1 MLIDLDQE
9 VAGRSFRSDVCVL
22 GAGIAGL
29 VLAHKL
35 ATRGVKVHLLEGG
48 GLEPEQRSQT
58 LFDAEIAGDR
68 YTGANDGR
76 SRVFGGTSTQWGGQL
91 LPFTDDV
98 FSPRPG
104 MPSHP
109 WPIGAAEIEPY
120 SSDVL
125 AIMGVNALP
134 FDSGLLPALGHP
146 LVQFGDAV
154 RLRFSK
160 WAPFTRRNLANS
172 LGRQC
177 IAHPNVTVFTHA
189 NAMTVDLDESSDRA
203 ASVTAKNYA
212 GVSHTFAA
220 DHFCVCLGTIESS
233 RLLLASPGPNGIA
246 VGNQHDQIG
255 RYFHDHL
262 SLRAAVFGGPAR
274 DRLLR
279 KLGPFYVEGT
289 SHTCKLEASDELRTR
304 MGLPAAMAHFV
315 IDEPPH
321 SGAAAVRNLLK
332 SVQQGKLSEAVQANI
347 VAAMRGIGDIAQL
360 AWQSRI
366 HRRRAVSRRA
376 RVYLNIDLEQ
386 VPRAEDRI
394 RLSETRDVLGQRK
407 PIVDWHIGRQER
419 DTARRFAEVVH
430 AELERL
436 HLAPLAWMTGVLEDG
451 PAAIPIAMSDTFHP
465 MGGLRMGNHP
475 QSSVVDRDLK
485 LHGVA
490 NLHVA
495 SCAVFP
501 SGGSSNPTFTLMAL
515 TLRLAD
521 RLTALLQ
528 K

>member
-35 ATRGVKVHLLEGG
+35 AARGVKVHLLEGG
-48 GLEPEQRSQT
+48 GLEPEPRSQA

-68 YTGANDGR
+68 YTGASDGR

-91 LPFTDDV
+91 LPYTGDV
-98 FSPRPG
+98 FSPHPG

-109 WPIGAAEIEPY
+109 WPISAAEIEPY
-120 SSDVL
+120 SSEVL
-125 AIMGVNALP
+125 EIMGVNALP
-134 FDSGLLPALGHP
+134 FDSDLLAALGRP
-146 LVQFGDAV
+146 PVKLNEEI

-189 NAMTVDLDESSDRA
+189 NAMSVALDDSSERA

-212 GVSHTFAA
+212 GVTYTFVA

-233 RLLLASPGPNGIA
+233 RLLLASTGPNGIA
-246 VGNQHDQIG
+246 VGNHFDQIG

-289 SHTCKLEASDELRTR
+289 SHTCKLEASDELRIR
-304 MGLPAAMAHFV
+304 MGLPAAMAHIV

-321 SGAAAVRNLLK
+321 SGVAAVRNLLK
-332 SVQQGKLSEAVQANI
+332 SVQQGKLSEAIQSNI
-347 VAAMRGIGDIAQL
+347 VAAMHGILDIASL
-360 AWQSRI
+360 LWQSRI
-366 HRRRAVSRRA
+366 HRRRAVNRRA

-386 VPRAEDRI
+386 VPRADDRI
-394 RLSETRDVLGQRK
+394 RLSETRDALGQRK
-407 PIVDWHIGRQER
+407 PIVEWRIDQQEC
-419 DTARRFAEVVH
+419 DTARRFAQIVR

-436 HLAPLAWMTGVLEDG
+436 HLAPLAWMTGVLEAG
-451 PAAIPIAMSDTFHP
+451 PLPTAMSDTFHP

-475 QSSVVDRDLK
+475 QSSVVDPNLK

-490 NLHVA
+490 NLHIA

-501 SGGSSNPTFTLMAL
+501 GGGSSNPTFTLMAL

-521 RLTALLQ
+521 RLTGLLQ